1 MPTFTDLSRAAYCPR
16 QLYYARREDDG
27 APPRDAIERRNL
39 AFRYPELHDADD
51 GALQNE
57 PLDLAPGAYRA
68 ALSRL
73 ARRDDWDELADPAG
87 RMVRLDGKDCRG
99 VAHKVLEG
107 DEAASGEDA
116 TADAD
121 ASEPT
126 ESTPEDAD
134 AESAPS
140 VPVVVSPGTP
150 PETGV
155 WEPQRVRAVAAAKAL
170 SWERERRVER
180 ALVEYPASAVVR
192 KVRLTTRNK
201 AAYRRT
207 LRAVRNLDGPPPR
220 LRNSAKCGS
229 CEYREECGV
238 RTRTMRSILGL

>member
-27 APPRDAIERRNL
+27 APPPEAVARRNI
-39 AFRYPELHDADD
+39 AFRYSELRDADD
-51 GALQNE
+51 GALEDE
-57 PLDLAPGAYRA
+57 PVDLAPDAYRE

-73 ARRDDWDELADPAG
+73 AGRDDWDALADPSG
-87 RMVRLDGKDCRG
+87 RMVRLDGKDSRG

-107 DEAASGEDA
+107 SAAVSGEDA
-116 TADAD
+116 TADA
-121 ASEPT
+121 
-126 ESTPEDAD
+126 ESTP
-134 AESAPS
+134 P
-140 VPVVVSPGTP
+140 VPVVVSSGTP

-170 SWERERRVER
+170 SWERERRIER
-180 ALVEYPASAVVR
+180 ALVEYPTNAAVR
-192 KVRLTTRNK
+192 EVRLTTRNK
-201 AAYRRT
+201 AAYRRA
-207 LRAVRNLDGPPPR
+207 LRAVRSLDGPSPR
-220 LRNSAKCGS
+220 LHDSAKCGA